1 MRKRGFT
8 LIEVSLFLALSG
20 VLIVGI
26 IAGTTRSMAR
36 QRYNNATDSFADFLK
51 GLYKQVEY
59 PQHNNDGM
67 GNKALYGKLIIF
79 KGNAAE
85 DEDGSKVYL
94 YDIIGDLVN
103 STIVS
108 EYLDYDKDLAWVL
121 GSQRDDINDIA
132 PIYANICSKLNP
144 DATECTPY
152 RAETYTLKW
161 NAITKE
167 KDGADNFENL
177 EKSILIIRSPIS
189 GMITTLSTSGDVTG
203 NAGGTFSDAPDIP
216 YNSFAKSAIDFCLD
230 SEDKWAAGNT
240 MRDIRINKG
249 AYNSSAVEIL
259 YDNDGGNQCRQ

>member
-1 MRKRGFT
+1 MKKRGFT

-20 VLIVGI
+20 VLVVGL

-36 QRYNNATDSFADFLK
+36 QRYNNAIDSFSDFLK

-59 PQHNNDGM
+59 PQHNNRGVDD
-67 GNKALYGKLIIF
+67 KALYGKLVVF
-79 KGNAAE
+79 KGDSGE
-85 DEDGSKVYL
+85 DKDGSKVYI
-94 YDIIGDLVN
+94 YDVVGDLAT
-103 STIVS
+103 SAKVS
-108 EYLDYDKDLAWVL
+108 EFLNKNKDLAWVL
-121 GSQRDDINDIA
+121 GSQRDDANDID

-167 KDGADNFENL
+167 KDGDNFKNL

-189 GMITTLSTSGDVTG
+189 GMITTLSTSDDVTG
-203 NAGGTFSDAPDIP
+203 NAGGTFSDAPAIP
-216 YNSFAKSAIDFCLD
+216 YSSFAKSAIDFCLD
-230 SEDKWAAGNT
+230 SEDKWAAGNSL
-240 MRDIRINKG
+240 RDIRINKG